1 MESKFIDTSDPV
13 GSTLTTGGP
22 DRYLDQN
29 WYYSG
34 GMRRQ
39 TTSGARFEASQ
50 KFGYEDS
57 NSVFFVPVNQGT
69 ARMSL
74 SLTQPLL
81 NGRGPAYATHLIVL
95 AQIDTQVACDRVA
108 RDLQDLLVEVHR
120 AYWDLYL
127 QRSLLLQK
135 RKLFR
140 QAVEIHDELNGR
152 RRSTCCKVRSPGQR
166 RRWPLD
172 WPPSFDKTQ
181 RFAMPGTVWL
191 RSSATRASTPRS
203 AVN

>member
-1 MESKFIDTSDPV
+1 MI
-13 GSTLTTGGP
+13 
-22 DRYLDQN
+22 
-29 WYYSG
+29 
-34 GMRRQ
+34 RRQ
-39 TTSGARFEASQ
+39 TESGSRFEASQ

-81 NGRGPAYATHLIVL
+81 NGRGPAYTTHLIVL
-95 AQIDTQVACDRVA
+95 GQIDTRVACDRVA
-108 RDLQDLLVEVHR
+108 GDLQDLLVEVHR

-152 RRSTCCKVRSPGQR
+152 REIDVLQSQIARAKAAV
-166 RRWPLD
+166 
-172 WPPSFDKTQ
+172 
-181 RFAMPGTVWL
+181 
-191 RSSATRASTPRS
+191 ATRLAAVIRQDTAVAQCSGPAGYVGRRS
-203 AVN
+203 EPQHLTRP